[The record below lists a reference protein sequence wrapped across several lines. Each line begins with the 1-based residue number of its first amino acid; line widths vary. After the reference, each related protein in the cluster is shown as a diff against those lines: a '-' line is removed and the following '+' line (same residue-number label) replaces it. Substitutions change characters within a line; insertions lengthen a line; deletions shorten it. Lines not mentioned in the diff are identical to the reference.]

1 MLMLAFYNVAV
12 AVPHFVAMEVRGID
26 TPSLFRLFAEL
37 RYGALIAVGRMEM
50 VVHVAMEVFRSVE
63 PWTDADENTSVEPFR
78 TVIAGR
84 SAGVR
89 RNVIVTVRTVRCDS
103 DLDADLSG
111 RDRGG
116 ERESRPQDHWQ

>member
-1 MLMLAFYNVAV
+1 MLMLAFYNAAV

-78 TVIAGR
+78 TVVAGR

-89 RNVIVTVRTVRCDS
+89 RNVVEAIRTVGCDS
-103 DLDADLSG
+103 DLDTDLSG
-111 RDRGG
+111 GLRGG
-116 ERESRPQDHWQ
+116 ECKSRPQRRCQ